1 MAIAVST
8 KLKAEISGIIQ
19 AFLLDIGYEF
29 PPLKQSSAVEDEVK
43 LHFKHDGFSDEFI
56 SKIEPQIKPG
66 VSIATTTFQTTPFDI
81 QCTVAIFTT
90 YSLIIDDFAHD
101 PEFKRHLKQ
110 FNTRL
115 LTRQPQGTPI
125 LESMAEFLSSFHSIF
140 GQFGGDMIIKDSLQF
155 ISACYLEAES
165 ANLQFPIEAHLF
177 PSYFRLKVG
186 VAEAYS
192 YMLFP
197 TSQFSEAERLQY
209 YLPLIPYLTWG
220 FNWINDI
227 MSFYKEVGETDNF
240 NFVANEARCKGLT
253 QIELLRKLC
262 DDTSD
267 VIRTLRTLGKVH
279 LELSGVVEA
288 FVSGYVTYHLT
299 QVRYRMGDLGLTC
312 VSDAREWSKCLAE
325 SREQAL
331 QG

>member
-8 KLKAEISGIIQ
+8 ELKAEISGIIQ

-29 PPLKQSSAVEDEVK
+29 PPLKPYSAVGDEVK
-43 LHFKHDGFSDEFI
+43 LHFKHNGFSDEFI
-56 SKIEPQIKPG
+56 SKIEPQIMPG
-66 VSIATTTFQTTPFDI
+66 VSIATTTFQTTPFNI

-110 FNTRL
+110 FNTCL
-115 LTRQPQGTPI
+115 LTRQPQGTPV
-125 LESMAEFLSSFHSIF
+125 LESMGKFLSSFHAIF

-165 ANLQFPIEAHLF
+165 ENPQFPAEAHLF

-192 YMLFP
+192 FMLFP
-197 TSQFSEAERLQY
+197 ITQFSEAECLQY
-209 YLPLIPYLTWG
+209 CFPLIPYLTWG

-240 NFVANEARCKGLT
+240 NFVANSARCKGLS

-267 VIRTLRTLGKVH
+267 VIRTLRTLGKAH
-279 LELSGVVEA
+279 LEVSKAVEA
-288 FVSGYVTYHLT
+288 FVPGYVTYHLT
-299 QVRYRMGDLGLTC
+299 QARYRMEDLDLTC
-312 VSDAREWSKCLAE
+312 VSNARE
-325 SREQAL
+325 
-331 QG
+331 